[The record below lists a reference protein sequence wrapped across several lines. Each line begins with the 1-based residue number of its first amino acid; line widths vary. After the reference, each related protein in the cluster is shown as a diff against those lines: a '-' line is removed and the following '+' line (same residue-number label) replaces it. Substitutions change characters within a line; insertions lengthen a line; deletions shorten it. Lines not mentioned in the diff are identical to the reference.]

1 MRDQQKFC
9 CRLSRLVLLLAGLL
23 YLLGAAADPIVHAYA
38 AANAPEA
45 ALAAG
50 EADPDRDT
58 PESEP
63 THDERHCLLCKVA
76 GATALWAPTPDAL
89 VFEVRPVSAA
99 QIRAG
104 GARAPPAHLPSQ
116 PRAPPHA

>member
-1 MRDQQKFC
+1 MHDQQTLRR
-9 CRLSRLVLLLAGLL
+9 RLPRLVLLFAGLL

-38 AANAPEA
+38 AADAPA
-45 ALAAG
+45 AELAAG
-50 EADPDRDT
+50 GADADRET

-76 GATALWAPTPDAL
+76 GVGALASPTPVVPVPD
-89 VFEVRPVSAA
+89 VRPHSTTA
-99 QIRAG
+99 IGDG
-104 GARAPPAHLPSQ
+104 GPRAPPAHLTSQ

>member
-1 MRDQQKFC
+1 MHDQQTLRR
-9 CRLSRLVLLLAGLL
+9 RLPRLVLLFAGLL

-38 AANAPEA
+38 AADAPA
-45 ALAAG
+45 AELAAG
-50 EADPDRDT
+50 GADADRET